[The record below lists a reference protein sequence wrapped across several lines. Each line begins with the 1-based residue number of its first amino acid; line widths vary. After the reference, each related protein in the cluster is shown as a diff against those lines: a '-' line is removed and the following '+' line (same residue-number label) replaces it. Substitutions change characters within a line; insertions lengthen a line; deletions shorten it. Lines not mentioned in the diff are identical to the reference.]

1 MRWSKSILFTLVL
14 LLSLPGFAQPSLRD
28 ILQVGGVLQQRRGSS
43 DLEQAIRLGGVII
56 QMSRR
61 GDYQSR
67 QPSYRVPQRPRYPE
81 VRYPAPPTPQP
92 PVSVGGR
99 PAGYDHIAVSGK
111 STRLD
116 PSALPLTINPGDQ
129 YHYQTV
135 QKAAELWN
143 SAGQGELFRVTT
155 GPADLTVDWTGSNV
169 SAGSRAETR
178 MKTSRRVVVPDSIS
192 VRSGN
197 RDRYELARVM
207 THELGH
213 VLGLDH
219 SSYQGDIMYRSEQP
233 GDLALSERD
242 VQMLYWLYSQHDFVP
257 VVGSTRLGDGV
268 QTFGLQPVSFFCS
281 HGHKSH

>member
-1 MRWSKSILFTLVL
+1 MRWSNSVLFTLVL
-14 LLSLPGFAQPSLRD
+14 LLTVPGFAQPSLRD

-67 QPSYRVPQRPRYPE
+67 QPSYRVPQNPRYPE
-81 VRYPAPPTPQP
+81 VRYPAPAPRTPQP
-92 PVSVGGR
+92 PASVGGR

-116 PSALPLTINPGDQ
+116 PSALPLTINPGNQ

-135 QKAAELWN
+135 QKAVELWN

-219 SSYQGDIMYRSEQP
+219 SDYHGDIMYRSEQP
-233 GDLALSERD
+233 GDLVLSERD
-242 VQMLYWLYSQHDFVP
+242 VQMLHWLYSQHDFVP
-257 VVGSTRLGDGV
+257 VVGATRTRTTVNG
-268 QTFGLQPVSFFCS
+268 FALQPASFCP
-281 HGHKSH
+281 HDH